1 MRKIPLL
8 VLLVLVLGASG
19 CSTVQSRIN
28 EKQQVFAQLDP
39 STQDKIKKGDIDIG
53 YTPDMVY
60 MALGEPSEKKESVS
74 QEGSTSKWVYYS
86 YYERYEGT
94 TFVGYRRQYV
104 FNPKTQTYSVYYEP
118 VHEDVYSEQRKEH
131 IQVVFKNGRVTSIEQ
146 LKE

>member
-74 QEGSTSKWVYYS
+74 QEGSTTNRVYY
-86 YYERYEGT
+86 
-94 TFVGYRRQYV
+94 
-104 FNPKTQTYSVYYEP
+104 PYYEP
-118 VHEDVYSEQRKEH
+118 YEDTTFGAYRSQPA
-131 IQVVFKNGRVTSIEQ
+131 F
-146 LKE
+146 